1 MWQLIGPKKERR
13 KTNSYAVT
21 LGRWYKVLE
30 NPVALLSVNHSSVH
44 FHLVLNRF
52 RFIKR
57 MFSWFYLIKK
67 NIFPNSLTYYYLPMV
82 SWIDNL
88 SFFIVYSI
96 EQVRIL
102 SPWKLDNQI
111 IFLHCSLR
119 AGNIFDIFWLQNK
132 DLFPSFE
139 QRKATGYISSNSTNN
154 RLLAYDS
161 YGVA

>member
-1 MWQLIGPKKERR
+1 MWQLIEPKKERR

-67 NIFPNSLTYYYLPMV
+67 TFFRILWHIITCLWFLGSIICHFLLFIALNKSEFFLLESLTTK
-82 SWIDNL
+82 S
-88 SFFIVYSI
+88 SFFTAHWERETSLIYFGYRTKICSRPLNKEKQLGTFLLI
-96 EQVRIL
+96 
-102 SPWKLDNQI
+102 PPI
-111 IFLHCSLR
+111 I
-119 AGNIFDIFWLQNK
+119 D
-132 DLFPSFE
+132 
-139 QRKATGYISSNSTNN
+139 Y
-154 RLLAYDS
+154 
-161 YGVA
+161 